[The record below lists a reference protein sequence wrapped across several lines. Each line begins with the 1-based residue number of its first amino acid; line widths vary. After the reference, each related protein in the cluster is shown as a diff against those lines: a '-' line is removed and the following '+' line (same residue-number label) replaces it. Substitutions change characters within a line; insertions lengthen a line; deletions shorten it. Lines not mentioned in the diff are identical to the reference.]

1 MSYRKRFVQGT
12 PPSLPFVFLY
22 FLFRTKKDTLMD
34 FNKIMRKKKF
44 PIPFQRKETMDKA
57 VQRIPDVVDVSTQT
71 VFTTN
76 VRDFQCQ
83 VQETYSTPES
93 IFNVIKDHN
102 YAKKSIISTPLKLKS
117 SKLFVRDQN
126 FSPIIDTSGISKTTT
141 NNDDSNDVDY
151 DPSFEKLSESEAW
164 SEQEDFVP
172 NASSMSHMKM
182 RKFVVFESMLIY
194 CFAKLNIKDVDCN
207 LTKWKKPYLE
217 QVSI

>member
-1 MSYRKRFVQGT
+1 
-12 PPSLPFVFLY
+12 
-22 FLFRTKKDTLMD
+22 MD

-126 FSPIIDTSGISKTTT
+126 FSPIIDTSRISKTTT

-207 LTKWKKPYLE
+207 LTKWKKP
-217 QVSI
+217 